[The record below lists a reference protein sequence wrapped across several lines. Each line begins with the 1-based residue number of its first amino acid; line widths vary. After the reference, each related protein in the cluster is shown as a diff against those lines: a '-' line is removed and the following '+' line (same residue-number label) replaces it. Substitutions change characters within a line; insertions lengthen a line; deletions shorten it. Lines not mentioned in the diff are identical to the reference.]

1 MVLTPPKECL
11 MSQSLSDL
19 TEQLLSLARAAG
31 ADSADAFAVRGTS
44 VNIDVRQG
52 KLEQAERSEATDI
65 GLRVFIGQQQAIVS
79 SSDARPETMTVMAER
94 AVAMAREAP
103 ADPHAGLAEPG
114 QLARDLESARLQM
127 SDPTKE
133 PEAGT
138 LQDDARRT
146 EAAARENPGVTQI
159 DSASAGYS
167 RRELHLA
174 GSNGFS
180 AGYARSDRG
189 VSCVAIS
196 GSGTGMERDYDYDSR
211 VFQADLRSPE
221 EIGHSA
227 GRRAVAMQGARKPKT
242 GTVAVVFDERIAGS
256 LIGHL
261 LSAINGAAIARGQS
275 WLRDAMGTQVLP
287 VGFSIVEDPHRVR
300 VSGSKLFDAEGLPTV
315 KRAIVQDGVL
325 QSWTLDLAT
334 GRKLGLDST
343 GNAARSTGSAPSPSL
358 TNIALTPGVYGRDEL
373 LAQMGTGLLVTSML
387 GSTINPNTGDYSRG
401 ASGFWVENGVATY
414 PVNECTIAGNLRDM
428 LLRMVPANDGRAH
441 LSRVVPS
448 ILVDGMV
455 LAGG

>member
-1 MVLTPPKECL
+1 

-19 TEQLLSLARAAG
+19 TAQLLTAARLAG
-31 ADSADAFAVRGTS
+31 ADNADAFAVRGTS

-52 KLEQAERSEATDI
+52 KLEQAERSEGIDL

-79 SSDARPETMTVMAER
+79 SSDARPETLAVMAER

-103 ADPHAGLAEPG
+103 ADPHAGLADAG
-114 QLARDLESARLQM
+114 QLARELDSARLEIL
-127 SDPTKE
+127 DPTDE

-146 EAAARENPGVTQI
+146 EAAARTNPGVTQI
-159 DSASAGYS
+159 DSASASYA

-174 GSNGFS
+174 ASNGFS
-180 AGYARSDRG
+180 SGYARSDRS

-211 VFQADLRSPE
+211 AFQADLRTPE
-221 EIGHSA
+221 DIGASA
-227 GRRAVAMQGARKPKT
+227 GQRAVAMQGARKPKT
-242 GTVAVVFDERIAGS
+242 GTVPVVFDERIAGS

-287 VGFSIVEDPHRVR
+287 QGFSIIEDPHRTR

-315 KRAIVQDGVL
+315 RRAIVQEGVL
-325 QSWTLDLAT
+325 QTWTLDLAT
-334 GRKLGLDST
+334 ARKLGLEST
-343 GNAARSTGSAPSPSL
+343 GNAARGAGSAPSPSL
-358 TNIALTPGVYGRDEL
+358 TNIALTPGAFSRADL

-401 ASGFWVENGVATY
+401 ASGFWVENGEVMY
-414 PVNECTIAGNLRDM
+414 PVNECTIAGNLKDM
-428 LLRMVPANDGRAH
+428 LLRMVPGNDGRAH

-448 ILVDGMV
+448 VLVDGMV
-455 LAGG
+455 LAGT

>member
-1 MVLTPPKECL
+1 
-11 MSQSLSDL
+11 MSQALSDL
-19 TEQLLSLARAAG
+19 TAQLLSAARAAG
-31 ADSADAFAVRGTS
+31 ADSADAFAVRGTA

-52 KLEQAERSEATDI
+52 KLEQAERSEGIDL

-79 SSDARPETMTVMAER
+79 SSDARPETLAVMAER

-103 ADPHAGLAEPG
+103 ADPHAGLAGPE
-114 QLARDLESARLQM
+114 QLARDLDSARLQIF
-127 SDPTKE
+127 DPTEE
-133 PEAGT
+133 PEAST

-159 DSASAGYS
+159 DSASAS
-167 RRELHLA
+167 FARRELHLA
-174 GSNGFS
+174 ASNGFS
-180 AGYARSDRG
+180 GGYARSDRS

-211 VFQADLRSPE
+211 IFQADLRSPE

-227 GRRAVAMQGARKPKT
+227 ALRAVAMQGARKPKT
-242 GTVAVVFDERIAGS
+242 GTVPVVFDERIASS

-287 VGFSIVEDPHRVR
+287 TAFSIIEDPHRAR
-300 VSGSKLFDAEGLPTV
+300 VSGSKLFDAEGLPTLR
-315 KRAIVQDGVL
+315 RAIVQDGVL
-325 QSWTLDLAT
+325 QTWTLDLAT

-343 GNAARSTGSAPSPSL
+343 GNAARGAGSAPSPSL
-358 TNIALTPGVYGRDEL
+358 TNIALTPGLFSRADL

-401 ASGFWVENGVATY
+401 ASGFWVENGVVTY
-414 PVNECTIAGNLRDM
+414 PVNECTIAGNLKDM
-428 LLRMVPANDGRAH
+428 LLRMVPGNDGRAH

-448 ILVDGMV
+448 ILVGGMV
-455 LAGG
+455 LAGA